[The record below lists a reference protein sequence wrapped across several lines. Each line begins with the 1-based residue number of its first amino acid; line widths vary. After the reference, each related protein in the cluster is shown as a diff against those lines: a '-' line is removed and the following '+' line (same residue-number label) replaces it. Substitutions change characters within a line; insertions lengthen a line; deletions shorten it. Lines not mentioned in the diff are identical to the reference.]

1 MIVRSSVILLLPLF
15 IVDRYL
21 SFCTFSFG
29 LCVVCPSSI
38 YGFWLS
44 LWYLQALLEW
54 INVILFSVLL
64 VFSWKIFVKLW
75 CLSTLWKYESYIIF
89 YCVLFLLCFS
99 SSCVPNVARFS
110 GLSIWFPLWYSL
122 TFIWKQLAEVCY
134 HIIKNQRIKWKYD
147 YNGDIN
153 FPNKP
158 LETTLNI
165 SYLLKLQKFW
175 SNCIYVNVAKI
186 VFDAINFYSD

>member
-1 MIVRSSVILLLPLF
+1 MVFGPIKLASGFFRGVRVVHSFSYLYCPMYVSLCSCDLCLFGNSGVQHIL
-15 IVDRYL
+15 
-21 SFCTFSFG
+21 C
-29 LCVVCPSSI
+29 CVFVL
-38 YGFWLS
+38 LS
-44 LWYLQALLEW
+44 LRLVYPILQ
-54 INVILFSVLL
+54 VSLF
-64 VFSWKIFVKLW
+64 
-75 CLSTLWKYESYIIF
+75 
-89 YCVLFLLCFS
+89 FS